1 MNASLGSS
9 LAQKLAGLPEPVRA
23 KVIAQLR
30 PRELKALRYEWR
42 FWARQSQLPPPGSW
56 QYWLVMAGRG
66 FGKTRVGS
74 EFTIEK
80 AERFPGC
87 RIALVG
93 ETVPDVR
100 DVMIRGESGILA
112 CSPPWFRPKYI
123 PSKRLLTWPNGSI
136 ATTYTAEKPDQLRGP
151 QHHFAWGDE
160 LAKWRY
166 ADALDQLKFG
176 LRLGENPLA
185 LFTTTPRPIPQLKDL
200 LADPLCRTTRGTT
213 YENKAN
219 LARPFLSAII
229 KKYEGTR
236 LGRQELNAELLDDAP
251 GALWK
256 RDKDIEARRW
266 VPTSQQPELPAM
278 VRIVVA
284 IDPSVSSDS
293 EGAETGIVACGLGE
307 DGHGYVLD
315 DKSLEKPTPAEWGGE
330 AVSLYNKLEADRV
343 VGEVNNGG
351 DLVESNVTAISKRVA
366 FKKVHASRGK
376 QARAEPIATL
386 YEKGEVHHVGSFP
399 LLEDQMCQWEPGV
412 STWSP
417 NRVDA
422 LVWALSELM
431 LGPEAEDGLI
441 TSVKSIRRRRGR

>member
-1 MNASLGSS
+1 
-9 LAQKLAGLPEPVRA
+9 
-23 KVIAQLR
+23 
-30 PRELKALRYEWR
+30 
-42 FWARQSQLPPPGSW
+42 
-56 QYWLVMAGRG
+56 MAGRG

-74 EFTIEK
+74 EWTIEK

-123 PSKRLLTWPNGSI
+123 PSKRLVQWPNGSI

-160 LAKWRY
+160 VAKWRY
-166 ADALDQLKFG
+166 ADAFDQLKFG
-176 LRLGENPLA
+176 LRLGENPQAVL
-185 LFTTTPRPIPQLKDL
+185 TTTPRPIPLVKEL
-200 LADPLCRTTRGTT
+200 LADSLCVVTRGTT
-213 YENKAN
+213 YENSSN
-219 LARPFLSAII
+219 LAKPFLNAII
-229 KKYEGTR
+229 KKFQGTR
-236 LGRQELNAELLDDAP
+236 LGRQELEAEVLDDAP

-256 RDKDIEARRW
+256 RDKDIEAHRW
-266 VPTSQQPELPAM
+266 FPTPLQPQLPAFTR
-278 VRIVVA
+278 VVVA

-293 EGAETGIVACGLGE
+293 AEAETGIVAAALGE
-307 DGHGYVLD
+307 DGFGYVLD
-315 DKSLEKPTPAEWGGE
+315 DASIVKPTPEQWGRE

-351 DLVESNVTAISKRVA
+351 DLVESNVASISKRVA

-376 QARAEPIATL
+376 QARAEPIASL
-386 YEKGEVHHVGSFP
+386 YEQGRVKHVGSFP

-412 STWSP
+412 SLWSP

-422 LVWALSELM
+422 LVWALTELM
-431 LGPEAEDGLI
+431 LGPEAEDGLAFSI
-441 TSVKSIRRRRGR
+441 KSIRRNR